1 MSQALKKKKE
11 TKMTKQT
18 QEELPI
24 SSQEI
29 EEKYVHLQTILMVT
43 QLNCAYYEMGLS
55 LQKVNSRLENN
66 YRATKLMAFLK
77 IYHYRPDTL
86 DL

>member
-24 SSQEI
+24 SYTS
-29 EEKYVHLQTILMVT
+29 LT
-43 QLNCAYYEMGLS
+43 QLAG
-55 LQKVNSRLENN
+55 
-66 YRATKLMAFLK
+66 
-77 IYHYRPDTL
+77 D
-86 DL
+86 